1 MIQARN
7 ITITIDRDLKTVV
20 EDFSFTVPRGKKAA
34 LIGEEGNGKSTL
46 LKWLYDPA
54 LIEGYATV
62 TGEAFIDGTVGYL
75 PQELSASDKALSV
88 YDYLSAHCGAAEPKA
103 LSRAMKDVRL
113 PYDLAFSDRTMG
125 TLSGGERVK
134 LALCAL
140 LLQDCDVLLLDE
152 PSNDLDLDTLL
163 WLESFL
169 KTVRKTVLYIS
180 HDETLLSRTADMV
193 LHLELVRRK
202 KIARATA
209 ANIPYD
215 VYMQRREAAFSH
227 QAQVAQ
233 FEQKAFREKKER
245 YLAIYNAVDHAQSAV
260 SRQDPSTGRLL
271 KKKMHTVTSI
281 GKRLEKEQQALTEA
295 PEAEWAILPKWL
307 GGEVKSGRT
316 VLAYGPEPLYI
327 GERLL
332 SASVQ
337 LRIVG
342 AERVCIVGQNGC
354 GKSTL
359 LKRLKDEIAQRG
371 YRTFYMPQ
379 VYADVLPLDALP
391 EQYLAPDG
399 DKESVTEAR
408 IFLGSMKYTSD
419 EMAHSI
425 RALSGGQ
432 QAKLLLRKAILDRVD
447 VLVLDEPTRNLSPLS
462 APAVRTLLSS
472 FRGAMLAVTHDRK
485 LIAEA
490 ATRTL
495 RLTEN
500 GLEPFALSEQEI
512 EQGH

>member
-1 MIQARN
+1 MIFTIQVRN
-7 ITITIDRDLKTVV
+7 CTITIDRDLKTVV

-62 TGEAFIDGTVGYL
+62 SGDAFIDGTAGYL
-75 PQELSASDKALSV
+75 PQELSAHDKALSV
-88 YDYLSAHCGAAEPKA
+88 ADYLAAHCGEQIEPKA
-103 LSRAMKDVRL
+103 LSRAMKDVNL
-113 PYDLAFSDRTMG
+113 PYDLAFSDQTMG

-140 LLQDCDVLLLDE
+140 LLNDCDVLLLDE
-152 PSNDLDLDTLL
+152 PSNDLDLSTLL

-169 KTVRKTVLYIS
+169 KTVRKTVLFIS
-180 HDETLLSRTADMV
+180 HDEVLLSRTAQMV

-202 KIARATA
+202 KIPRAVA

-215 VYMQRREAAFSH
+215 AYMQRREAAFAH

-245 YLAIYNAVDHAQSAV
+245 YLSIYNAVDHAQAV
-260 SRQDPSTGRLL
+260 LSRQAPSEGRLL

-281 GKRLEKEQQALTEA
+281 GRRLEKEQENLTEA

-307 GGEVKSGRT
+307 GGEVKNGKT
-316 VLAYGPEPLYI
+316 VLNYGPAPLYV

-332 SASVQ
+332 AKDVQ
-337 LRIVG
+337 LRISG
-342 AERVCIVGQNGC
+342 PERVCIVGDNGC

-359 LKRLKDEIAQRG
+359 VKLLIDEIASRG

-379 VYADVLPLDALP
+379 VYSDALPLDVLPA
-391 EQYLAPDG
+391 EYLAPGG

-408 IFLGSMKYTSD
+408 IFLGSMKYTTD
-419 EMAHSI
+419 EMSHPI

-432 QAKLLLRKAILDRVD
+432 QAKLLLLKAILDRAD

-462 APAVRTLLSS
+462 APAVRTLLKAFS
-472 FRGAMLAVTHDRK
+472 GAILMVTHDRK

-490 ATRTL
+490 ATRVLKLTQDGL
-495 RLTEN
+495 KPFDPAGLTE
-500 GLEPFALSEQEI
+500 
-512 EQGH
+512 